1 VVDVTVEVS
10 VDVAMVVLVA
20 NTMCSLP
27 WSVFVPDALEVDM
40 SVSSSVVEAQPLRGM
55 TFPAGV
61 VMVPPLVWR
70 QLPMSVSE
78 LISSD
83 SPVVS
88 RPSSGHVVVK
98 AHACG
103 GSTR

>member
-1 VVDVTVEVS
+1 MVDVTVEVS

-55 TFPAGV
+55 IFPAGV
-61 VMVPPLVWR
+61 VMVPPLVWL
-70 QLPMSVSE
+70 QKVLSVVA
-78 LISSD
+78 SSCGV
-83 SPVVS
+83 PLCPLV
-88 RPSSGHVVVK
+88 PSSGVVTVK
-98 AHACG
+98 ANACAG
-103 GSTR
+103 NTR